1 MSGVTILGIAVALTA
16 GATHARHLR
25 QAGRTTEGY
34 VTGLGINTGDGMV
47 SPMYWADV
55 SCDGEEPFSARVY
68 IQADRYEALRKGSL
82 VNVTYLPGR
91 PGSAGVLD

>member
-25 QAGRTTEGY
+25 QAERTTEGY